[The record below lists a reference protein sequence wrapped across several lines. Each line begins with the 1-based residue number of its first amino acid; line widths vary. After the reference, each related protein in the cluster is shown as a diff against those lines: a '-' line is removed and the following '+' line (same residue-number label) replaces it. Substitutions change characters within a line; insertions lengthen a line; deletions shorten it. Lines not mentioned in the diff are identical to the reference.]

1 MRSKTNLA
9 KKSGLRMS
17 QRDRVSKHNRQALQ
31 IHNVL
36 VPVDFSEPSL
46 SAVESAL
53 PLIAKFGA
61 DMHLVHVFARD
72 YPITSLVAMPF
83 VLPELEISRS
93 IHEQL
98 KNVAKKYS
106 IALRRENIHALTGRP
121 FEEICRLACDIS
133 IDLIII
139 ATRGNAGLRHL
150 MLGSTAERV
159 VRYSPCPV
167 LVVRGRDLEKKV
179 SRWRV
184 ERRAPQFRKI
194 LAPIDFSECS
204 MKGLAYAQAFA
215 NQFKSRLV
223 LLNSVHFQYYVAS
236 DEYGRYDLPRLM
248 QYAEKIA
255 REQMQDLVEKT
266 DWGGLQVETSVQTG
280 HAGQQICDGAR
291 DCAADLIVTSTHGR
305 TGFKHVLLGSTAEY
319 VVRHAHCPVLVVPSH
334 ERPALTSTKTQ
345 T

>member
-9 KKSGLRMS
+9 KKSGVRMS
-17 QRDRVSKHNRQALQ
+17 QRDRVSKRNRQALQ
-31 IHNVL
+31 IHDVL
-36 VPVDFSEPSL
+36 VPIDFSAPALGAIEFT
-46 SAVESAL
+46 L
-53 PLIAKFGA
+53 PLIKKFGA
-61 DMHLVHVFARD
+61 DLHLAHVFVSD
-72 YPITSLVAMPF
+72 YPITALVALPL
-83 VLPELEISRS
+83 VLPEVEINQSVHR
-93 IHEQL
+93 HL
-98 KNVAKKYS
+98 KDVAKKYS
-106 IALRRENIHALTGRP
+106 IALRRENLHALKGRP
-121 FEEICRLACDIS
+121 FEEICRLAHDIS
-133 IDLIII
+133 IDLIVI
-139 ATRGNAGLRHL
+139 ATRGHTGWKHL
-150 MLGSTAERV
+150 ALGSTAERV
-159 VRYSPCPV
+159 VRHSPCPV

-248 QYAEKIA
+248 QSVEKTA
-255 REQMQDLVEKT
+255 REQMRDLVEKT
-266 DWGGLQVETSVQTG
+266 DWGSLQVETSLQTG
-280 HAGQQICDGAR
+280 HAGQQICDCAR
-291 DCAADLIVTSTHGR
+291 DCAANLIVTSTHGR